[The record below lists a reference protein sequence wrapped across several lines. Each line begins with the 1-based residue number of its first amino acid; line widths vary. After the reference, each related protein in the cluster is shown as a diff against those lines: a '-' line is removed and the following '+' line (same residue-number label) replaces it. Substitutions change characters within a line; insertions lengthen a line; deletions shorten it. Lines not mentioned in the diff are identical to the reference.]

1 MTTIKVISHELNQST
16 VNYSYL
22 YFTLQI
28 LDMLPPKV
36 TAIKCFKAG
45 SGRWKT
51 CPALL
56 ENQQNKKYV
65 ASKVE
70 FCNTPVQSKLL
81 CGSENKPVIGNGTLF
96 AKDFCRVTCN
106 NPPGKILIFI

>member
-1 MTTIKVISHELNQST
+1 
-16 VNYSYL
+16 
-22 YFTLQI
+22 
-28 LDMLPPKV
+28 MLPPKV
-36 TAIKCFKAG
+36 TAVKCFKAG

-56 ENQQNKKYV
+56 ENQQNKKYM

-70 FCNTPVQSKLL
+70 FCNTPVESKLL
-81 CGSENKPVIGNGTLF
+81 CGSENMPVIGNDTLF

-106 NPPGKILIFI
+106 NPPGKICHYTATIVIWI

>member
-1 MTTIKVISHELNQST
+1 MICIVIFI
-16 VNYSYL
+16 YL
-22 YFTLQI
+22 FAFQI
-28 LDMLPPKV
+28 LDMVPPKV

-70 FCNTPVQSKLL
+70 FCSTPVTSKLL

-106 NPPGKILIFI
+106 NPPGKILSLDSYYSHMNF

>member
-1 MTTIKVISHELNQST
+1 
-16 VNYSYL
+16 
-22 YFTLQI
+22 
-28 LDMLPPKV
+28 MLPPKV

-56 ENQQNKKYV
+56 ENQQNKKYIT
-65 ASKVE
+65 SKVE

-106 NPPGKILIFI
+106 NPPGKMLSLNCSYSHINLTVFLVNRLSMYYFIFLS